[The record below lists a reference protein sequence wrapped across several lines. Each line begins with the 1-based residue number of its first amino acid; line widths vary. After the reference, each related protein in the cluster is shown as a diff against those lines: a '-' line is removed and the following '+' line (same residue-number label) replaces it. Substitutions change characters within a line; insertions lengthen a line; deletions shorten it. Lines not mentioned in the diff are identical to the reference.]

1 MDMKIVFAIFVG
13 ILINIPVAAFRILR
27 AQSEEENGDLT
38 FDGVVNKVIGWIL
51 ILGIG
56 SVSFALYVNGTDISF
71 YYTCATVG
79 LLSFPR
85 MFVEKYYFHAEPT
98 RNDWHN
104 HIISTLWGLFWLIL
118 GIKYVTGQ

>member
-1 MDMKIVFAIFVG
+1 MKIIFSIFVG

-51 ILGIG
+51 ILGVG
-56 SVSFALYVNGTDISF
+56 SVAFALYVNGTDCSF
-71 YYTCATVG
+71 YFTCATVG

-85 MFVEKYYFHAEPT
+85 LFVEKYSFHAEPK
-98 RNDWHN
+98 RDDWHN
-104 HIISTLWGLFWLIL
+104 HIYLTACGLFWLIM
-118 GIKYVTGQ
+118 GILYVTG